1 MAELKTQPTSKS
13 ARAFVKSVADT
24 DRRADC
30 RTLLAFMSKLTG
42 KKATMWGDKIIGFG
56 RYHYR
61 YKSGHSGSWF
71 VTGFSPRKRD
81 LTIYIMLGFDRYPE
95 LMSKLGRFRTGK
107 SCLYL
112 RSLDDVD
119 LDVLESLIAA
129 SVADLAEIYDC
140 D

>member
-1 MAELKTQPTSKS
+1 
-13 ARAFVKSVADT
+13 
-24 DRRADC
+24 
-30 RTLLAFMSKLTG
+30 
-42 KKATMWGDKIIGFG
+42 MWGDNIVGFG

-81 LTIYIMLGFDRYPE
+81 LTVYIMLGFDRYSD
-95 LMSKLGRFRTGK
+95 LMARLGRFRTGK

-112 RSLDDVD
+112 RGLDDVD
-119 LDVLESLIAA
+119 LDVLEALIAA
-129 SVADLAEIYDC
+129 SVADLAEVYDC